1 MKNQKS
7 KTVILAECAVMVGL
21 AFVLSYV
28 RIFTMPMEGSVTLLS
43 MLPIVI
49 LSVAIFAHIDGT
61 LGISPP
67 HLTSMLIKCAIFPV
81 LLQAFQIIFSYFL
94 RAERPVCPSAPFR

>member
-1 MKNQKS
+1 LLQKVLKNFQ
-7 KTVILAECAVMVGL
+7 
-21 AFVLSYV
+21 FVEIQHKH
-28 RIFTMPMEGSVTLLS
+28 RFFI
-43 MLPIVI
+43 
-49 LSVAIFAHIDGT
+49 AIFAHIDGT